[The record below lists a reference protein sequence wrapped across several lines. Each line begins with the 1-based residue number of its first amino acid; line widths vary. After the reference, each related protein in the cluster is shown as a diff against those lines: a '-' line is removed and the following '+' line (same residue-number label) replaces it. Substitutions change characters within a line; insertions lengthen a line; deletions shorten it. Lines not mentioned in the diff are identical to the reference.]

1 MFSIGFQLPPT
12 CKNFILSLGEVAFT
26 WYCVP
31 NTLSP
36 RNISWRSRVYL
47 VLRTKHA
54 LPHNISWR
62 SRVYL
67 VLRTKHALPHNISW
81 RSRVYLVLR
90 TKHALPR
97 NISWRSRLVWSR
109 ARDWKSRNRQ
119 KRFKSSNLFFSA
131 NT

>member
-12 CKNFILSLGEVAFT
+12 CKNFILSLGEVRLLGTAYQTCSSPQYLLEKSCLLGTAYQTRSSPQYLLEKSRLLGTAYQTRSLPAISLGEVAFT

-31 NTLSP
+31 NTLS
-36 RNISWRSRVYL
+36 
-47 VLRTKHA
+47 
-54 LPHNISWR
+54 
-62 SRVYL
+62 
-67 VLRTKHALPHNISW
+67 
-81 RSRVYLVLR
+81 
-90 TKHALPR
+90 PR

>member
-1 MFSIGFQLPPT
+1 MLFPT
-12 CKNFILSLGEVAFT
+12 ISLGEVVFTWYCVPNTLFPAISLGEVVFTWYCVPNTLFPAISLGEVAFT

-31 NTLSP
+31 NTLS
-36 RNISWRSRVYL
+36 
-47 VLRTKHA
+47 
-54 LPHNISWR
+54 
-62 SRVYL
+62 
-67 VLRTKHALPHNISW
+67 
-81 RSRVYLVLR
+81 
-90 TKHALPR
+90 PR